1 MMKINPINRID
12 AVYQAYQKNNQPA
25 KPEDA
30 KKVKTDQL
38 ELSDEARLQLQKEKD
53 LKIEQLKAQIENGTY
68 KVDSEKLA
76 EKLLAFWKS
85 GARIDE

>member
-53 LKIEQLKAQIENGTY
+53 LKIEQLKAQIESGTY

>member
-25 KPEDA
+25 KAEDA

-53 LKIEQLKAQIENGTY
+53 LKIEQLKAQIESGTY